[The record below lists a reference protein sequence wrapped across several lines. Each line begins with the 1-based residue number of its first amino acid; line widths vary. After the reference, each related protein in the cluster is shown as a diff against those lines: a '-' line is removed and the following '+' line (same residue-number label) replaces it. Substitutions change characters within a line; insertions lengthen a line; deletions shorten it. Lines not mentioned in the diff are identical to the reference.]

1 MKPHLV
7 KPDDDDDVDVLLR
20 LLDGL
25 FTILWQMKTAGHLSR
40 YEIAVIS
47 AGNAIADRIR
57 RRHVGS

>member
-1 MKPHLV
+1 
-7 KPDDDDDVDVLLR
+7 VDVLLR

-47 AGNAIADRIR
+47 AGNAIADRVR